1 MNGAGAEG
9 SGPYDGVS
17 DRRDGD
23 GDGADGGPGSPR
35 RETSATMIADTPESW
50 EVVESRPRF
59 KGHVIEV
66 VTDTVRMPRD
76 EVADR
81 DYVVHPGAVAVL
93 ALDEHDRVLMIRQYR
108 HPTRRLMWELPAGLR
123 DVAGEPLVDTAA
135 RELAEEAGYRAGV
148 WHTLVDLRSS
158 PGMSD
163 ERIRVFLA
171 RDLTKI
177 PDEENGFVHRHEEID
192 MPVEWVHL
200 ADAVEKA
207 LMGMIHNSPAVAGI
221 LAAYAA
227 SVEGYSLLRP
237 ADAPEA

>member
-1 MNGAGAEG
+1 MKIE
-9 SGPYDGVS
+9 
-17 DRRDGD
+17 
-23 GDGADGGPGSPR
+23 
-35 RETSATMIADTPESW
+35 DTPEGWDVLDSK
-50 EVVESRPRF
+50 ERF
-59 KGHVIEV
+59 QGHVVKV
-66 VTDTVRMPRD
+66 VTDTVKMPRD

-93 ALDEHDRVLMIRQYR
+93 ALDDRDRVLLIRQYR
-108 HPTRRLMWELPAGLR
+108 HPTRMLMWELPAGIR
-123 DVAGEPLVDTAA
+123 DVEGESLLAGAA
-135 RELAEEAGYRAGV
+135 RELEEEAGYRADT
-148 WHTLVDLRSS
+148 WYTLVDLRTS

-171 RDLTKI
+171 RDLTKVET
-177 PDEENGFVHRHEEID
+177 DFVHRHEEID
-192 MPVEWVHL
+192 MPVEWVPL

-227 SVEGYSLLRP
+227 SVEGFALLRP

>member
-1 MNGAGAEG
+1 MT
-9 SGPYDGVS
+9 
-17 DRRDGD
+17 
-23 GDGADGGPGSPR
+23 AD
-35 RETSATMIADTPESW
+35 MPEAW
-50 EVVESRPRF
+50 EVVETKERF
-59 KGHVIEV
+59 EGRVIRV
-66 VTDTVRMPRD
+66 VTDTVKMPRD

-93 ALDEHDRVLMIRQYR
+93 ALDDRDRVLMIRQYR
-108 HPTRRLMWELPAGLR
+108 HPTRQLMWELPAGIR
-123 DVAGEPLVDTAA
+123 DVEGEALVEGAA
-135 RELAEEAGYRAGV
+135 RELAEEAGYRAGT
-148 WHTLVDLRSS
+148 WQTLIDLRTS

-171 RDLTKI
+171 RDLSKI

-192 MPVEWVHL
+192 MPVEWIPL

-227 SVEGYSLLRP
+227 SVEGFDCLRP

>member
-1 MNGAGAEG
+1 
-9 SGPYDGVS
+9 
-17 DRRDGD
+17 
-23 GDGADGGPGSPR
+23 
-35 RETSATMIADTPESW
+35 MISDTPESW
-50 EVVESRPRF
+50 DVVESKEHF
-59 KGHVIEV
+59 SGYVIRV

-81 DYVVHPGAVAVL
+81 DYVVHPGSVAVL
-93 ALDEHDRVLMIRQYR
+93 ALDDLDRVLMIRQYR
-108 HPTRRLMWELPAGLR
+108 HPARQLMWELPAGIR
-123 DVAGEPLVDTAA
+123 DVAGESLVDGAA
-135 RELAEEAGYRAGV
+135 RELAEEAGYRAAT
-148 WHTLVDLRSS
+148 WHTLVDLRTS

-192 MPVEWVHL
+192 MPVEWVPL
-200 ADAVEKA
+200 PDAVEKA

-227 SVEGYSLLRP
+227 SVEGFATLRP